1 MMKIITNKILFLSVT
16 LLLNGCSVY
25 KGSFDCK
32 SHKGIGC
39 ESVSKVNELINDDK
53 LDEFTDNVAAKNTSN
68 KKKKCSCQDSPNKKS
83 TNINKEINTY
93 AQEEYEK
100 ITIHFNQ
107 YQEKGITHK
116 ESEVE
121 VDAK

>member
-1 MMKIITNKILFLSVT
+1 VNVSVGDPLSSELLLVQGRSVISELLYITNKILFLSVT

-39 ESVSKVNELINDDK
+39 ESVSKVNDLINDDK

-83 TNINKEINTY
+83 TNINKTNKKNT
-93 AQEEYEK
+93 ALERGK
-100 ITIHFNQ
+100 L
-107 YQEKGITHK
+107 
-116 ESEVE
+116 
-121 VDAK
+121 

>member
-53 LDEFTDNVAAKNTSN
+53 LDEFTDNVASKNTSN

-83 TNINKEINTY
+83 TKFKSDSIWSSQPTTTKLSLDSSNT
-93 AQEEYEK
+93 
-100 ITIHFNQ
+100 
-107 YQEKGITHK
+107 
-116 ESEVE
+116 
-121 VDAK
+121 